1 MKRLTRVIQPPTGH
15 TDFFDMQLVA
25 PRRLGVVIL
34 VLVTATA
41 TGASRSEASAPASA
55 QVVANE
61 FVRAA
66 NRGDF
71 RTVCSLY
78 SRTYLKVSNA
88 QCRRLYEWGVMLY
101 GTFDYR
107 IVAERRLASG
117 RWHIA
122 LTRWHDRSFIVLRR
136 ERPGWRIV
144 GGGW

>member
-1 MKRLTRVIQPPTGH
+1 MHP
-15 TDFFDMQLVA
+15 FA
-25 PRRLGVVIL
+25 PRRLGVGL
-34 VLVTATA
+34 TVLIAATA
-41 TGASRSEASAPASA
+41 IAASRSVASTPVSA
-55 QVVANE
+55 QDDSFAVSQDVQAPFPPWVIANE
-61 FVRAA
+61 FVQAA

-88 QCRRLYEWGVMLY
+88 QCRRLYQWGVMVY

-107 IVAERRLASG
+107 VVDERRLGNG

-122 LTRWHDRSFIVLRR
+122 LTRWHGPSFIDLRR
-136 ERPGWRIV
+136 ERLGWRIV